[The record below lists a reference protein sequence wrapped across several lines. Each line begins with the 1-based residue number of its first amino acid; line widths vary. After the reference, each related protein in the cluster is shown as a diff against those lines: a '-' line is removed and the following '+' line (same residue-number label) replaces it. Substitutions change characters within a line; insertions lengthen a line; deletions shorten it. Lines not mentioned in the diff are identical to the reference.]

1 MNREA
6 TAPAPARPRS
16 GRLIP
21 LAVVAAILLA
31 VTVPRVLD
39 RGKDD
44 LAPLQLPSVPAPAQ
58 PVPDAATWPAEARQ
72 SRRTLVLYDRTGRWG
87 WLGELYATMTA
98 NLVGHFGPSRA
109 KPVAEYRAGDMNDTA
124 ATIYIGSTYGE
135 RLPRPFLADVLAARR
150 PVLWLNAN
158 IWQLARHAPGFAER
172 YGWRPGA
179 FDRTPVASVRYG
191 GQTLTR
197 RSRRAAGVM
206 TYAELDRARARVL
219 GEAVRGDGTSFPWAV
234 RSRNLTYV
242 GEIPFPYTSE
252 TDRVLA
258 FADLLFGL
266 LAPGTP
272 ERHRALV
279 RLEDIDPTSD
289 PEQLRAAA
297 DYLHSEGIPFG
308 FGVVPRYRD
317 PTGSENDGEPR
328 DVLLRDSRDVVAA
341 IRYMQ
346 RKGGVLVEH
355 GYTHEWD
362 GGPNPYNGA
371 TGDDVEFYRVT
382 EGAQHQVRYD
392 GPLPGDTSPAWADR
406 RIAFANREF
415 EAAGIGAP
423 AIFEFPHYAASANAY
438 AAARRRF
445 ATRWERSFYFAGV
458 LSGGR
463 IDHRRQASQFF
474 PYVVRDVY
482 GSKVLPEN
490 LGSVNPVRWHT
501 YRPRLPEEILRA
513 ARANLVVR
521 DGFASFFFH
530 PFLDLHYLKTT
541 VRGIRALGYTF
552 VDPSDL

>member
-1 MNREA
+1 
-6 TAPAPARPRS
+6 
-16 GRLIP
+16 
-21 LAVVAAILLA
+21 
-31 VTVPRVLD
+31 
-39 RGKDD
+39 
-44 LAPLQLPSVPAPAQ
+44 
-58 PVPDAATWPAEARQ
+58 
-72 SRRTLVLYDRTGRWG
+72 
-87 WLGELYATMTA
+87 
-98 NLVGHFGPSRA
+98 
-109 KPVAEYRAGDMNDTA
+109 
-124 ATIYIGSTYGE
+124 
-135 RLPRPFLADVLAARR
+135 
-150 PVLWLNAN
+150 
-158 IWQLARHAPGFAER
+158 
-172 YGWRPGA
+172 
-179 FDRTPVASVRYG
+179 
-191 GQTLTR
+191 
-197 RSRRAAGVM
+197 M
-206 TYAELDRARARVL
+206 TYAKLDPARARVL
-219 GEAVRGDGTSFPWAV
+219 GEAVRGDGTTFPWAV
-234 RSRNLTYV
+234 RSPNLTYV

-258 FADLLFGL
+258 FADLLFDL

-279 RLEDIDPTSD
+279 RLGGHRSYER

-317 PTGSENDGEPR
+317 PTGENDGEPR
-328 DVLLRDSRDVVAA
+328 RPAARLAGRRRRDQV
-341 IRYMQ
+341 
-346 RKGGVLVEH
+346 
-355 GYTHEWD
+355 HEAEGRRPRRAWVHTRVGRRAD
-362 GGPNPYNGA
+362 PYNGA
-371 TGDDVEFYRVT
+371 TGDDVEFFRVR
-382 EGAQHQVRYD
+382 EGPQHEVRYD

-423 AIFEFPHYAASANAY
+423 AIFEFPHYAASADGY

-445 ATRWERSFYFAGV
+445 ATRWERSFYFSGV

-463 IDHRRQASQFF
+463 IDHRRHASQFF

-501 YRPRLPEEILRA
+501 YRSRLPEDILRA

-552 VDPSDL
+552 VDPSDLRGAATDRGTAVSGAGPRPITLLLWGPSLAARRRATSSPS